1 MSIHVIASTTHV
13 VFPKPNHV
21 CVCTVHNRE
30 HTSVCSVLFCQYVLF
45 CSVRQFSYDL
55 DVCSVLSVS
64 SVRLSV
70 ISVPFRLVRPSV
82 CYVHPFPSR
91 PSVCLLCPS
100 RPVSSVRLSVFYVM
114 SVCPA
119 EWRSTFHPL
128 LCLIIKK
135 GLLISGSVVTSS
147 DFDYVMLPYVLT
159 IGILGLLVCLFIILV
174 LYALYRNKSQNR
186 RKSESIGEAR

>member
-1 MSIHVIASTTHV
+1 M
-13 VFPKPNHV
+13 
-21 CVCTVHNRE
+21 CVCTVHIRE

-64 SVRLSV
+64 SRLVRPSV
-70 ISVPFRLVRPSV
+70 RPYVMSIPSRLVRPSV
-82 CYVHPFPSR
+82 CYVHPVPS
-91 PSVCLLCPS
+91 L
-100 RPVSSVRLSVFYVM
+100 VRLSVFYVM

-147 DFDYVMLPYVLT
+147 DFDYVMLPYVLA

-174 LYALYRNKSQNR
+174 LYALYRNKSQNG

>member
-45 CSVRQFSYDL
+45 CSVRLVPSRPS
-55 DVCSVLSVS
+55 VCLYVMSIPS
-64 SVRLSV
+64 
-70 ISVPFRLVRPSV
+70 RLVRPSV
-82 CYVHPFPSR
+82 CYVHPVPS
-91 PSVCLLCPS
+91 L
-100 RPVSSVRLSVFYVM
+100 VRLSVFYVM

-147 DFDYVMLPYVLT
+147 DFDYVMLPYVLA